1 MITITTSFSTK
12 ELEGIIELQK
22 QNLKKDLT
30 PQQIKEQGFVTV
42 SHSLEDLEKMHQY
55 ESNIIAKDGDLIAA
69 YVLGMTAQS
78 KNDIPRLTE
87 MYESFDHILYQ
98 AKPVSAYHYIV
109 VGQVCV
115 GQNYRAKG
123 LFDQCYNAYRDYF
136 KPRYDFAITEIASI
150 NLRSMN
156 AHKRIGFEVI
166 YTYTDSSEVEW
177 NVVVW
182 DWEKNK
188 TNTF

>member
-1 MITITTSFSTK
+1 MITITNSSTTK
-12 ELEGIIELQK
+12 ELEGILELQK

-30 PQQIKEQGFVTV
+30 PEQIKEQGFVTV
-42 SHSLEDLEKMHQY
+42 SHSLDDLAIMHQY
-55 ESNIIAKDGDLIAA
+55 EPNIIAKDGDLIAA
-69 YVLGMTAQS
+69 YVLGMTEQS

-87 MYESFDHILYQ
+87 MYESFDHIQYQ
-98 AKPVSAYHYIV
+98 DKPVSAYSYIV

-115 GQNYRAKG
+115 SQAYRGKG
-123 LFDQCYNAYRDYF
+123 LFDQCYQAYKDYF
-136 KPRYDFAITEIASI
+136 KPKYDFAITEIASV

-182 DWEKNK
+182 DWEE
-188 TNTF
+188 

>member
-1 MITITTSFSTK
+1 MITITNSSTTK
-12 ELEGIIELQK
+12 ELEGILELQK

-30 PQQIKEQGFVTV
+30 PEQIKEEGFVTV
-42 SHSLEDLEKMHQY
+42 SHSLEDLEKMHRY
-55 ESNIIAKDGDLIAA
+55 EPNIIAKDGELVVA
-69 YVLGMTAQS
+69 YVLAMTEES
-78 KNDIPRLTE
+78 KNDIPRLVE
-87 MYESFDHILYQ
+87 MYESFDHIQYQ
-98 AKPVSAYHYIV
+98 GKSVASYSYIV

-115 GQNYRAKG
+115 SQAYRGKG
-123 LFDQCYNAYRDYF
+123 LFDQCYHTYKDYF
-136 KPRYDFAITEIASI
+136 KFKYDFAITEIASI

-182 DWEKNK
+182 DWKD
-188 TNTF
+188 

>member
-12 ELEGIIELQK
+12 EIEGIIELQK

-42 SHSLEDLEKMHQY
+42 LHSLEDLEKMHQY
-55 ESNIIAKDGDLIAA
+55 EPNIIAKDGDLIAA
-69 YVLGMTAQS
+69 YVLGMTEQS

-98 AKPVSAYHYIV
+98 GKPVSAYHYIV

-115 GQNYRAKG
+115 GQNYRGKG

-166 YTYTDSSEVEW
+166 YTYIDSSEVEW

-182 DWEKNK
+182 DWKDFN
-188 TNTF
+188 

>member
-1 MITITTSFSTK
+1 MITITTSSTIK
-12 ELEGIIELQK
+12 ELEGILELQK

-30 PQQIKEQGFVTV
+30 SEQIKEQGFVTV
-42 SHSLEDLEKMHQY
+42 SHSLDDLEKMHRY
-55 ESNIIAKDGDLIAA
+55 EPNIVAKDGDMIAA
-69 YVLGMTAQS
+69 YLLGMTEQS

-87 MYESFDHILYQ
+87 MYESFDHIIYQ
-98 AKPVSAYHYIV
+98 GKPVSDYQYIV

-115 GQNYRAKG
+115 GQNYRGKG
-123 LFDQCYNAYRDYF
+123 LFDQCYAVYKKYF
-136 KPRYDFAITEIASI
+136 EEKYDFAITEIAGI

-166 YTYTDSSEVEW
+166 YIYTDSSGVEW

-182 DWEKNK
+182 DWKK
-188 TNTF
+188 